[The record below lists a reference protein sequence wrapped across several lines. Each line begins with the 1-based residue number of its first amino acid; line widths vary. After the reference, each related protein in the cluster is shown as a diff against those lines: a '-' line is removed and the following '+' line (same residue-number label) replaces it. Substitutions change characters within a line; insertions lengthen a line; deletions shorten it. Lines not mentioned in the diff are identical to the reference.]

1 MPGSEAVEV
10 AKNRRDSEESGRV
23 TVMSTGVRARLQ
35 SVSAALIQDA
45 IARVEEPQPPVW
57 LNPETEEEE
66 PNFVHPDHLKALSV
80 YEQEQS
86 AAALDAVL
94 MFGIELED
102 GLPEDDKWL
111 RRLKYMEKRL
121 GTIDLSNFDLED
133 EMDQEYLYK
142 RYIALGADDYALL
155 ANLSGVSIEEV
166 ARATRTFPG
175 DEGRN
180 PASEK

>member
-1 MPGSEAVEV
+1 MPSNAAVEA
-10 AKNRRDSEESGRV
+10 AKARRDSEESGEV

-45 IARVEEPQPPVW
+45 IARVKEPEPPRW

-66 PNFVHPDHLKALSV
+66 PNFVHPDYLKALRE
-80 YEQEQS
+80 YEAKQS

-102 GLPEDDKWL
+102 GVPEDEKWL
-111 RRLKYMEKRL
+111 KRLKYLQDRL
-121 GTIDLSNFDLED
+121 GAIDLTNFDLND

-142 RYIALGADDYALL
+142 RYIALGAEDYAKL
-155 ANLSGVSIEEV
+155 ANLSGVSVEEV

-175 DEGRN
+175 QQGGS
-180 PASEK
+180 ASPEE